1 MQNILDYLD
10 WRGDIS
16 FATDG
21 FNEVDNLIMSVLS
34 YLEFEGIVSQ
44 GVGQDSTSL
53 FEAARQY
60 EQNMNKLPSTDHNQF
75 LRNVPKL
82 LFKAALT
89 ERYGNIQLSGYENQI
104 DYEESK
110 QFSAV
115 VFSVDNDQH
124 FIAFRGTDDTIIGW
138 QEDFQM
144 SFMDEVHAQKQA
156 VIYINK
162 ICSNLSG
169 KFYFGGHSKGGN
181 LAVYAAI
188 HADEKVRDRIIAVYN
203 NDGPGF
209 LPKTIQSEEYQGM
222 LEKITTMIPK
232 SSVVGMLL
240 EHGEEYKVVNSN
252 ETGVMQHDA
261 FSWEVKGTGFVY
273 EKCLTKNSLIFN
285 STVRSWF
292 GQLSVEERKSF
303 VTALFDIIK
312 GTRAKTIGELSKE
325 KLFAAD
331 AMIKAYKNMDELT
344 KSHLKKTIEL
354 FFAESQKTLKNSIND
369 DIDMLRIR
377 QKYIKHDLI
386 KKVDLEKYKL
396 KPVNKRPAEL
406 HKDETILDGN
416 FSNNTN

>member
-53 FEAARQY
+53 FEAAKQY

-75 LRNVPKL
+75 LKNVPKL
-82 LFKAALT
+82 LLKAAQT
-89 ERYGNIQLSGYENQI
+89 KRYGNIQLSGYENQI

-115 VFSVDNDQH
+115 VFSIDNDQH
-124 FIAFRGTDDTIIGW
+124 FVAFRGTDDTIIGW

-156 VIYINK
+156 VTYINK

-188 HADEKVRDRIIAVYN
+188 HADDKVRDRIIAIYN

-209 LPKTIQSEEYQGM
+209 LPNIIQSEGYQSM
-222 LEKITTMIPK
+222 VEKIITMIPK
-232 SSVVGMLL
+232 SSVIGMLL
-240 EHGEEYKVVNSN
+240 EHCEEYKVVNSN
-252 ETGVMQHDA
+252 ETGIMQHDA
-261 FSWEVKGTGFVY
+261 FSWEVKGPAFVY
-273 EKCLTKNSLIFN
+273 EKCLTKNSLNLN
-285 STVRSWF
+285 STVRSWL
-292 GQLSVEERKSF
+292 GQLSVDERKSF
-303 VTALFDIIK
+303 VKALFDIIN

-325 KLFAAD
+325 KLLAAD

-344 KSHLKKTIEL
+344 KSNLKKTIEL
-354 FFAESQKTLKNSIND
+354 FFAESQKTLKNSINE

-377 QKYIKHDLI
+377 QKYIKQDLI

-396 KPVNKRPAEL
+396 KHVSKRLEESHRKQATE
-406 HKDETILDGN
+406 N
-416 FSNNTN
+416 

>member
-10 WRGDIS
+10 WRGDII

-44 GVGQDSTSL
+44 GVGQDSISL

-60 EQNMNKLPSTDHNQF
+60 KENMNKLPSNNHNQL

-82 LFKAALT
+82 LFKAAQT
-89 ERYGNIQLSGYENQI
+89 KRYGNIQLSGYENQI

-115 VFSVDNDQH
+115 VFSIDIDQH

-156 VIYINK
+156 VIYVNR
-162 ICSNLSG
+162 ICPNLSG

-188 HADEKVRDRIIAVYN
+188 HADEKVRDGIVAIYN

-209 LPKTIQSEEYQGM
+209 LPNTIQSEEYQSM

-240 EHGEEYKVVNSN
+240 EHEEEYKVVNSN
-252 ETGVMQHDA
+252 ETGIMQHDA

-273 EKCLTKNSLIFN
+273 EECLTKNSVILN
-285 STVRSWF
+285 STVRAWL
-292 GQLSVEERKSF
+292 GQLSVEERKFF
-303 VTALFDIIK
+303 VKVLFDIIK
-312 GTRAKTIGELSKE
+312 GTGAKTIGELSKE
-325 KLFAAD
+325 KLLAANV
-331 AMIKAYKNMDELT
+331 MIKAYKNMDELT
-344 KSHLKKTIEL
+344 QSHLKKTIEL
-354 FFAESQKTLKNSIND
+354 FFVESQKTLRNSINE
-369 DIDMLRIR
+369 DIDTLRIR
-377 QKYIKHDLI
+377 HKYIKQDLI
-386 KKVDLEKYKL
+386 KKVDLKKYKL
-396 KPVNKRPAEL
+396 KIVNKRPAEQ
-406 HKDETILDGN
+406 HKDETI
-416 FSNNTN
+416 